1 MKKNFFNL
9 KNKNIIITG
18 GSGFLGGQ
26 ITGSL
31 LNEKANVYII
41 DVKEPKNTSSA
52 KYFKSD
58 ISNEQ
63 DLKKILKFFKLKKIK
78 IDVLINNAAIDYPPL
93 KSKKNIFKLET
104 FPNNL
109 WDKDISVSLK
119 GSYLCT
125 KIFGSYMS
133 KFKKGSIINVSSD
146 LGIIAPDQR
155 IYKKSG
161 FTKPITYSVV
171 KHGML
176 GLTRYFATLYSKYN
190 VQVNMLSPGPIK
202 NKHTKTSG
210 FTNNPKY
217 FGKKP
222 LESSSSSEER
232 KSYSLKGK
240 RKFKNRSN
248 RPKQFTFK
256 NYNKKRKKF

>member
-1 MKKNFFNL
+1 MKKISLNL
-9 KNKNIIITG
+9 EDKNIIITG
-18 GSGFLGGQ
+18 GNGFLGSQ
-26 ITGSL
+26 ITNAL

-41 DVKEPKNTSSA
+41 DIKKPKKRTSA

-58 ISNEQ
+58 ITNEQ

-93 KSKKNIFKLET
+93 KSKKNNFRLEV

-125 KIFGSYMS
+125 KVFGSYMS

-155 IYKKSG
+155 IYKNSG
-161 FTKPITYSVV
+161 FVKPVTYSVV
-171 KHGML
+171 KHGII
-176 GLTRYFATLYSKYN
+176 GLTKYTASYWGEKN
-190 VQVNMLSPGPIK
+190 IRCNAIAPGGIYNNQDSSFVKKINQLIPLGRMAKKNEYNGLILFLCSDLS
-202 NKHTKTSG
+202 
-210 FTNNPKY
+210 
-217 FGKKP
+217 
-222 LESSSSSEER
+222 
-232 KSYSLKGK
+232 SYMTGSIIVADGG
-240 RKFKNRSN
+240 R
-248 RPKQFTFK
+248 TII
-256 NYNKKRKKF
+256 

>member
-1 MKKNFFNL
+1 MKKIFLNL
-9 KNKNIIITG
+9 ENKNIVITG
-18 GSGFLGGQ
+18 GNGFLGSQ
-26 ITGSL
+26 ITNAL

-41 DVKEPKNTSSA
+41 DIKKPKEITSA

-58 ISNEQ
+58 ITNEQ

-93 KSKKNIFKLET
+93 KSKKNNFKLES

-125 KIFGSYMS
+125 KVFGSYMS

-155 IYKKSG
+155 IYKNSG
-161 FTKPITYSVV
+161 FVKPVTYSVV
-171 KHGML
+171 KHGII
-176 GLTRYFATLYSKYN
+176 GLTKYTA
-190 VQVNMLSPGPIK
+190 S
-202 NKHTKTSG
+202 
-210 FTNNPKY
+210 Y
-217 FGKKP
+217 WGKKNIRCNAIAPGGIYNNQDSSFVKKINQLIP
-222 LESSSSSEER
+222 LGRMAKKNEYNGLILFLCSDLSSYMTGSIIVADGGR
-232 KSYSLKGK
+232 
-240 RKFKNRSN
+240 
-248 RPKQFTFK
+248 TII
-256 NYNKKRKKF
+256 

>member
-1 MKKNFFNL
+1 MKKITLNL
-9 KNKNIIITG
+9 RNKSVIITG
-18 GSGFLGGQ
+18 GNGFLGSQ
-26 ITGSL
+26 ITNAL

-41 DVKEPKNTSSA
+41 DIKKPKKKTSA

-58 ISNEQ
+58 ITNEQ

-78 IDVLINNAAIDYPPL
+78 IDVLINNAAIDYSPL
-93 KSKKNIFKLET
+93 KSKKNNFKLEA

-161 FTKPITYSVV
+161 FIKPVTYSVV
-171 KHGML
+171 KHGII
-176 GLTRYFATLYSKYN
+176 GLTKYTASYWGEKN
-190 VQVNMLSPGPIK
+190 IRCNAIAPGGIYNNQDSSFVKKINQLIPLGRMAKKNEYNGLILFLCSDLS
-202 NKHTKTSG
+202 
-210 FTNNPKY
+210 
-217 FGKKP
+217 
-222 LESSSSSEER
+222 
-232 KSYSLKGK
+232 SYMTGSIIIADGG
-240 RKFKNRSN
+240 R
-248 RPKQFTFK
+248 TII
-256 NYNKKRKKF
+256 

>member
-1 MKKNFFNL
+1 MKKIALNL

-18 GSGFLGGQ
+18 GNGFLGSQ
-26 ITGSL
+26 ITNAL

-41 DVKEPKNTSSA
+41 DIKKPKKKTPA

-58 ISNEQ
+58 ITNEN

-93 KSKKNIFKLET
+93 KSKKNNFKLEA
-104 FPNNL
+104 FPNDL

-133 KFKKGSIINVSSD
+133 KFKKGTIINVSSD

-155 IYKKSG
+155 IYKNSG
-161 FTKPITYSVV
+161 FVKPVTYSVV
-171 KHGML
+171 KHGII
-176 GLTRYFATLYSKYN
+176 GLTKYTASYWGEKN
-190 VQVNMLSPGPIK
+190 IRCNAIAPGGISNNQDSSFIKKINQLIPLGRMAKKNEYNGLILFLCSDLS
-202 NKHTKTSG
+202 
-210 FTNNPKY
+210 
-217 FGKKP
+217 
-222 LESSSSSEER
+222 
-232 KSYSLKGK
+232 SYMTGSIIVADGG
-240 RKFKNRSN
+240 R
-248 RPKQFTFK
+248 TII
-256 NYNKKRKKF
+256 